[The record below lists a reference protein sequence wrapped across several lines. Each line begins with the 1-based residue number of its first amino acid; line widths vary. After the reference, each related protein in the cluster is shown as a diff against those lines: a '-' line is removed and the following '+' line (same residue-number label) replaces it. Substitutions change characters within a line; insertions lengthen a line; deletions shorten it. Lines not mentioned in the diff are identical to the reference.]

1 MQGLVQQTGRK
12 GEAGVGETSLELRK
26 AQGRQTWGQLQGSS
40 GRQMTNA
47 EDESERGE
55 RKFRILALG

>member
-1 MQGLVQQTGRK
+1 MSAGSSAADGRT
-12 GEAGVGETSLELRK
+12 GVGDSSLELRK

-40 GRQMTNA
+40 GRQLTNA

-55 RKFRILALG
+55 RKFRILTLG